1 MSLLRRRCWGT
12 EDEDL
17 VLGLWGWN
25 GAEHVAGCSG
35 GERHS
40 VMWSDA
46 CGIQGTDGVG
56 GGPWK
61 KRTQISCSMVTEK
74 LVSPYTLFQEKR
86 EASFFSLETIP
97 FLRLKLEWGK
107 EVLEE
112 WDPPGEERNCW
123 K

>member
-1 MSLLRRRCWGT
+1 MSLLRRRHWGT

-46 CGIQGTDGVG
+46 CGMQETGRVG
-56 GGPWK
+56 RGLWK
-61 KRTQISCSMVTEK
+61 RRTQISCSVY
-74 LVSPYTLFQEKR
+74 SHR
-86 EASFFSLETIP
+86 EASVSIYL
-97 FLRLKLEWGK
+97 
-107 EVLEE
+107 VS
-112 WDPPGEERNCW
+112 GEE
-123 K
+123 

>member
-46 CGIQGTDGVG
+46 CGI
-56 GGPWK
+56 
-61 KRTQISCSMVTEK
+61 
-74 LVSPYTLFQEKR
+74 
-86 EASFFSLETIP
+86 
-97 FLRLKLEWGK
+97 
-107 EVLEE
+107 
-112 WDPPGEERNCW
+112 
-123 K
+123 